1 MITLK
6 QRQGRQGFRSS
17 RSCNRTTN
25 HIEVRSIASTGRFFE
40 ESSWQDGFDFN
51 RFGFELRRARI
62 QQAGT
67 VSHSGTIPLVD
78 RRSRPMVTLA
88 NACSVAA

>member
-1 MITLK
+1 MQPNGPSHRGPFDRINGMVL
-6 QRQGRQGFRSS
+6 R
-17 RSCNRTTN
+17 
-25 HIEVRSIASTGRFFE
+25 VFE